1 MKKLAFILI
10 ALALPHIGWG
20 QLVHFGATLSGWQE
34 TPPVDTPATGWA
46 MATLDL
52 ETLEFNY
59 EHAFEGLLAPQVAA
73 HIHVAPLGVPGPV
86 EIPLPVGSPA
96 LLAMVL
102 TPEQADELMAGL
114 WYTNIHSTLFPAGE
128 IRGQLM
134 AVPEPSTYALAGA
147 ILLGGLAWARR
158 TRQRRQLPA

>member
-1 MKKLAFILI
+1 MKKLAFVLI
-10 ALALPHIGWG
+10 ALALPRLCWG

-52 ETLEFNY
+52 STLQFEY
-59 EHAFEGLLAPQVAA
+59 EHSFSGLLAPQTAT
-73 HIHVAPLGVPGPV
+73 HIHRAPLGVPGPV
-86 EIPLPVGSPA
+86 LLPLPLGSDVTYST
-96 LLAMVL
+96 LI
-102 TPEQADELMAGL
+102 TSEQAQDLLNGL

-134 AVPEPSTYALAGA
+134 PVPEPSTYAIAGV
-147 ILLGGLAWARR
+147 ILLGGLAAARR
-158 TRQRRQLPA
+158 IRGRSRNT